1 MKNEITFTKNQ
12 INSYK
17 SYEQVRKSG
26 AYNMF
31 DSRARLSSGLTKE
44 EYLFVMENYSE
55 LKNAAESFDADNYL
69 LNQVDHN

>member
-1 MKNEITFTKNQ
+1 MKNEITFTKQ
-12 INSYK
+12 EINNYK

>member
-1 MKNEITFTKNQ
+1 MKNEITFTKQ
-12 INSYK
+12 EINNYK

-44 EYLFVMENYSE
+44 EYLFVMENYGA
-55 LKNAAESFDADNYL
+55 LKEAVTNFDADNYL
-69 LNQVDHN
+69 CKQVDHS

>member
-1 MKNEITFTKNQ
+1 MKIKESFTKKE
-12 INSYK
+12 INNYK

-31 DSRARLSSGLTKE
+31 DSRARLSSGLTKD
-44 EYLFVMENYSE
+44 EYLFVMENYSA
-55 LKNAAESFDADNYL
+55 LKEAAESFDADNYL